1 MNILKDQFVTRHPL
15 TVKACLF
22 TLLSLALL
30 TTLCADDKDKSR
42 DIAPSR
48 LTRPADITDRA
59 AGTHNASNIGLF
71 FENRGKLYPRRLSDG
86 PSGEF
91 PINSGRHYIYRINPM
106 VGVAP
111 DAASGRSANV
121 IQCRYTQNEEFEAF
135 GGDHNPD
142 YAKVAFSDQPNT
154 WPETGWPIKDTDGEP
169 IIKSSQDSYCVYD
182 DANNTV
188 EKLGIKVDQTGYAFG
203 LAYAEDLLF
212 FTYELTND
220 SETAYDSV
228 YFALYLD
235 FDVGNISGGINE
247 YGDDIIEFDPANDF
261 ITSYDATHYSEE
273 WGGSTGIMGVTL
285 LESPQING
293 EMAGITDVH
302 FNRYDNDV
310 DDDSLQMVILSSNRD
325 YMPANYRLED
335 YTHPGAENNLHF
347 DDFGII
353 NPEGEDLVVT
363 FSSGP
368 FDLAPGDTLKF
379 MTCIVAGVD
388 EADLAKNLAEAQN
401 LYAIDFQT
409 PKPPP
414 VPTLH
419 GIAGDN
425 RITLYWNNEVE
436 GVADQISGALDFE
449 GYNLFRSLDRGISWD
464 QMDRN
469 FNPSLGPDPIP
480 LASFDRLNGIGAD
493 LGIAYSFTDESVIN
507 GFEYWYSLTA
517 FDQGDSA
524 IVSLE
529 SAIGNTTDAPNTLR
543 LIPLTISSDY
553 VAAALHET
561 AHVGPGNSNYT
572 LDVNPLS
579 LEALSD
585 YTYEVT
591 FEYSCRSEV
600 GNAGVFAIPVFIDS
614 SMTGTDHYGINFTPG
629 DKFDLVNLTTGET
642 IRSGYNFRLGRQWSL
657 GPGLKVELAYA
668 DTANPPEAGDRLAL
682 NFSIN
687 LDRIAGTDTLRVLD
701 AEKWS
706 SGNVLISHDGL
717 QVSLEPQ
724 PEIQDLTVAPLLG
737 LDLDVTVANSAVLLD
752 TSYQIHLTG
761 PINPGS
767 DSLLYEIWVYDENL
781 VALIPPDTLFDQA
794 EISFNGVS
802 ALITIDTENPPSPGL
817 IATLTTLKAV
827 APNVLDRYV
836 FDITDASTES
846 SLIHDALD
854 RIKVVPNP
862 YMVGS
867 LWEPEFGELRKE
879 PLRQIQ
885 FIHLPS
891 SCEIYIFTL
900 AGDLI
905 KTISHESISGTQT
918 WDLRAEG
925 GREIAAGIYLYQV
938 KGEKFKYFNR
948 FAVIK

>member
-1 MNILKDQFVTRHPL
+1 MNTLKIQFAPRYAL
-15 TVKACLF
+15 SMRICLF
-22 TLLSLALL
+22 TLLSVAFL
-30 TTLCADDKDKSR
+30 TTLWGDEKDKSR
-42 DIAPSR
+42 DVAPSR
-48 LTRPADITDRA
+48 LSRPSDITDRA

-106 VGVAP
+106 VGIAP
-111 DAASGRSANV
+111 DAASGRPANV
-121 IQCRYTQNEEFEAF
+121 IQGRYTQNEEWEAT
-135 GGDHNPD
+135 GGDHNPNF
-142 YAKVAFSDQPNT
+142 AKVAFSDQPHT
-154 WPETGWPIKDTDGEP
+154 WPADGWPIKDANGEA

-182 DANNTV
+182 DDNNTV
-188 EKLGIKVDQTGYAFG
+188 EKLGIQVEQTGYAFG

-247 YGDDIIEFDPANDF
+247 YGDDIMGFDELNDF
-261 ITSYDATHYSEE
+261 VTSHDATHYSEE
-273 WGGSTGIMGVTL
+273 WGGNTGIMGVTL
-285 LESPQING
+285 LESPQLNG

-302 FNRYDNDV
+302 YNRYDNDV
-310 DDDSLQMVILSSNRD
+310 DDDSLQMVIVSSNRD

-335 YTHPGAENNLHF
+335 YTHPGGTNNLHY
-347 DDFGII
+347 DDFSLI
-353 NPEGEDLVVT
+353 NPSGEDLVVT

-368 FDLAPGDTLKF
+368 FNLAPGDTLRF
-379 MTCIVAGVD
+379 VTCIVAGVD
-388 EADLAKNLAEAQN
+388 EADLALNLSEAQK

-414 VPTLH
+414 TPTLH
-419 GIAGDN
+419 GVAGDN

-436 GVADQISGALDFE
+436 GITDQISGALDFE
-449 GYNLFRSLDRGISWD
+449 GYNLYRSLDRGISWD

-469 FNPSLGPDPIP
+469 FNPTLGPDPIP

-493 LGIAYSFTDESVIN
+493 LGMSYSFTDESAIN

-524 IVSLE
+524 IISLE
-529 SAIGNTTDAPNTLR
+529 SAIGNTTDSPNTLS
-543 LIPLTISSDY
+543 LIPLTAASDY
-553 VAAALHET
+553 VAAAIHES
-561 AHVGPGNSNYT
+561 AHIGPGISNYL

-579 LEALSD
+579 VNALSD
-585 YTYEVT
+585 YSYEVT
-591 FEYSCRSEV
+591 FDYSCRSEV
-600 GNAGVFAIPVFIDS
+600 GNAGVVAIPVFIDS
-614 SMTGTDHYGINFTPG
+614 SITGTDHYGINFVP
-629 DKFDLVNLTTGET
+629 DDRFDLVNLTTGEA
-642 IRSGYNFRLGRQWSL
+642 IRSYAFRLERQWTL
-657 GPGLKVELAYA
+657 GPGLKVEFAYA
-668 DTANPPEAGDRLAL
+668 DTVNPPEPGDRLAL

-687 LDRIAGTDTLRVLD
+687 LDRISGTDTSRVMD

-706 SGNVLISHDGL
+706 SGNPLVSHDGL
-717 QVSLEPQ
+717 QIALDPQ
-724 PEIQDLTVAPLLG
+724 PEIQALTIAPVLG
-737 LDLDVTVANSAVLLD
+737 LGVDVSVINSAALLD
-752 TSYQIHLTG
+752 TSYQIHITG
-761 PINPGS
+761 PINPGA
-767 DSLLYEIWVYDENL
+767 DSLSYEIMVYDENL
-781 VALIPPDTLFDQA
+781 VAFIPPDTLFDQA

-817 IATLTTLKAV
+817 LATLSTLKAV

-836 FDITDASTES
+836 FDVADATTES
-846 SLIHDALD
+846 SLIQDALD
-854 RIKVVPNP
+854 LIKVVPNP
-862 YMVGS
+862 YVVGS

-905 KTISHESISGTQT
+905 KTISHESFSGTQT

-938 KGEKFKYFNR
+938 RGENFQYFNR

>member
-1 MNILKDQFVTRHPL
+1 MNTHKNQS
-15 TVKACLF
+15 VKSCALPMRACLF
-22 TLLSLALL
+22 SLLSLVLL
-30 TTLCADDKDKSR
+30 TTLWATDKDKSR
-42 DIAPSR
+42 SVAPSQ
-48 LTRPADITDRA
+48 LSRPADITDRA

-111 DAASGRSANV
+111 DAASGRPANV
-121 IQCRYTQNEEFEAF
+121 IQGRYTQNEEWEAS
-135 GGDHNPD
+135 GGDHNPNF
-142 YAKVAFSDQPNT
+142 AKVAFSDQPHT
-154 WPETGWPIKDTDGEP
+154 WPEAGWPIKNGAGEA

-188 EKLGIKVDQTGYAFG
+188 EKLGIRVGQTGYAFG
-203 LAYAEDLLF
+203 LAYAEDLLI

-247 YGDDIIEFDPANDF
+247 YGDDKIGFDPVNDF
-261 ITSYDATHYSEE
+261 VTSYDATHYSEE

-285 LESPQING
+285 LESPPLNG
-293 EMAGITDVH
+293 EMTGITDVH
-302 FNRYDNDV
+302 YNRYDNDV

-335 YTHPGAENNLHF
+335 YTHPGDENNIHF
-347 DDFGII
+347 DDFSLI

-368 FDLAPGDTLKF
+368 FDLAPGDTLRF
-379 MTCIVAGVD
+379 VTCIVAGVD
-388 EADLAKNLAEAQN
+388 EADLALNLSQAQQ

-419 GIAGDN
+419 GITGDN

-449 GYNLFRSLDRGISWD
+449 GYKLYRSLDQGISWD

-493 LGIAYSFTDESVIN
+493 LGISYSFTDGSVIN

-529 SAIGNTTDAPNTLR
+529 SAIGNTTDSPNTLS
-543 LIPLTISSDY
+543 LIPLTAASDY
-553 VAAALHET
+553 VAAALHES
-561 AHVGPGNSNYT
+561 AHIGSGNSNYT
-572 LDVNPLS
+572 LNVNPLS
-579 LEALSD
+579 VNALSV
-585 YTYEVT
+585 YSYEVT
-591 FEYSCRSEV
+591 FDYSCRSEV
-600 GNAGVFAIPVFIDS
+600 GNAGLVAIPIFIDS
-614 SMTGTDHYGINFTPG
+614 SMTGTDHYGINFVP
-629 DKFDLVNLTTGET
+629 DDRFELVNLTTGEA
-642 IRSGYNFRLGRQWSL
+642 IRSYAFRLGRQWSL
-657 GPGLKVELAYA
+657 GPGLKVEFAYG
-668 DTANPPEAGDRLAL
+668 DTANPPEPGDRLAL
-682 NFSIN
+682 NFAIN
-687 LDRIAGTDTLRVLD
+687 LDRVSGTDTLRVLD

-706 SGNVLISHDGL
+706 AGNVLVSHDGL
-717 QVSLEPQ
+717 QIALDPQ
-724 PEIQDLTVAPLLG
+724 PEIQALTIAPLLG
-737 LDLDVTVANSAVLLD
+737 LEVDVTVASSAALLD

-767 DSLLYEIWVYDENL
+767 DSLLYEITVYDENL
-781 VALIPPDTLFDQA
+781 VAIIPPDTLSEQA
-794 EISFNGVS
+794 EINFNGVS
-802 ALITIDTENPPSPGL
+802 ALITIDVENPPSPGL
-817 IATLTTLKAV
+817 IATLSTLKAV

-836 FDITDASTES
+836 FDITDATTES
-846 SLIHDALD
+846 TLIHDALD

-862 YMVGS
+862 YVVGS

-905 KTISHESISGTQT
+905 KTITHESISGTQT

-938 KGEKFKYFNR
+938 RGNRFEYFNR